1 MTTVV
6 IGGHSRNVGK
16 TTIAAGLIRALRD
29 YRWTAIKISSHW
41 HGGGVPS
48 GTERPERAFH
58 IREETDPDGNSDT
71 SRYLAAG
78 AARAFWV
85 RVQANG
91 LAPAVE
97 ALRPFLRPD
106 SFVLIESNGILRFLR
121 PDICVVVLRY
131 DMDEFK
137 ESAGETLARA
147 DAAVAL
153 GDGSL
158 SPPWKEA
165 AKAALAHAPVFEAGD
180 PWSIP
185 GDLIEWA
192 RARLPHPPSR
202 E

>member
-16 TTIAAGLIRALRD
+16 TTVAAGLICALRD
-29 YRWTAIKISSHW
+29 YRWTAVKISPHW
-41 HGGGVPS
+41 HGGRVPS
-48 GTERPERAFH
+48 GTERPENAFH
-58 IREETDPDGNSDT
+58 IHEETDPDGSSDT
-71 SRYLAAG
+71 SRYLDAG

-97 ALRPFLRPD
+97 ALRPLLRPD

-121 PDICVVVLRY
+121 PDICVMVLRY
-131 DMDEFK
+131 DIDEFK
-137 ESAGETLARA
+137 ESAGEILARA
-147 DAAVAL
+147 DAAVTL

-165 AKAALAHAPVFEAGD
+165 AKAALARVPVFEAGD
-180 PWSIP
+180 SGSIP

-192 RARLPHPPSR
+192 RARLPCPFPK